1 MVQDGHLLKS
11 TDHTGAIGCEGLAKS
26 VKFNLAAS
34 PFTVE
39 ISSST
44 APSVALV
51 VTPD

>member
-1 MVQDGHLLKS
+1 
-11 TDHTGAIGCEGLAKS
+11 
-26 VKFNLAAS
+26 VKFSLAAS

-44 APSVALV
+44 APSIALV